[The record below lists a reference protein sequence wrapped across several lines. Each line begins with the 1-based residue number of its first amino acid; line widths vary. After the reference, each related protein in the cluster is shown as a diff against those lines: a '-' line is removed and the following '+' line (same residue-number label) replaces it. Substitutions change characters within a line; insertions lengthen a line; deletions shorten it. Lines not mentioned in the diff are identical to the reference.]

1 MRREKVENEA
11 QRAES
16 VREEDSAK
24 ENERARKETKK
35 ILCHKAMEKEVLRRK
50 DWTNNLKYIRKDK

>member
-24 ENERARKETKK
+24 ENVKEP
-35 ILCHKAMEKEVLRRK
+35 
-50 DWTNNLKYIRKDK
+50 

>member
-50 DWTNNLKYIRKDK
+50 D

>member
-1 MRREKVENEA
+1 MIREKVENEA

-24 ENERARKETKK
+24 ENEKEP
-35 ILCHKAMEKEVLRRK
+35 
-50 DWTNNLKYIRKDK
+50 